1 MPSTTPHT
9 TEPSRNG
16 CHTVASWSVIQSKVS
31 SSGNVRGGTCI
42 SQAPV
47 M

>member
-9 TEPSRNG
+9 TEPSRKG
-16 CHTVASWSVIQSKVS
+16 CHSVDSWSVIHWKVS
-31 SSGNVRGGTCI
+31 SSGRVRGGTCI

-47 M
+47 R

>member
-9 TEPSRNG
+9 TEPSRKG
-16 CHTVASWSVIQSKVS
+16 CHTVDSWSVIHSKVS
-31 SSGNVRGGTCI
+31 SSGSVRGGICN